1 MKRKITKN
9 GPITSN
15 EELTKLGLSAGR
27 TYYKRRYRLGLI
39 IYQIMLKRL
48 LHVIETICI
57 RKVEKRGKR
66 KGEFIRYNYSA
77 ITGTFSDVTRV
88 IVRPIV
94 VTGLYYRACAL

>member
-1 MKRKITKN
+1 MVQLCQIKSLKKH
-9 GPITSN
+9 
-15 EELTKLGLSAGR
+15 GLSASR
-27 TYYKRRYRLGLI
+27 TYHRRRYRLGLI
-39 IYQIMLKRL
+39 VYQIILKRL
-48 LHVIETICI
+48 LNVMETICI